1 MQVFS
6 CAVHKKCT
14 KCLEVKMIFLYNGE
28 ILIQTNTLLQCLC
41 ILAWKSIQK
50 KYLPSIGLLNI
61 NLESLATFLQN
72 SIAARYFEIYFNNYN
87 SRYIIP
93 RNNLLPEDRG
103 FSKMH
108 RTH

>member
-1 MQVFS
+1 MHFRL
-6 CAVHKKCT
+6 KIDT
-14 KCLEVKMIFLYNGE
+14 EE
-28 ILIQTNTLLQCLC
+28 IP
-41 ILAWKSIQK
+41 
-50 KYLPSIGLLNI
+50 YLPSIGLLNI
-61 NLESLATFLQN
+61 NLESLATFVQN
-72 SIAARYFEIYFNNYN
+72 SFAASYFEIYFNNYN